1 MAERGQVHRV
11 TQRDR
16 LWWSLV
22 PPKGSRKRKCTAGGG
37 TGVSRRRWVGSC
49 RNVSISLS
57 LGLLFSLTVFF
68 KALFLISSSSEHT
81 AKACEKDPREASK
94 KGRWLRG
101 KSLLLCALM
110 LSTVLGFAL
119 LLAYTILTGGLGTR
133 HDSPSPFPHT
143 RPTKPC
149 DTEECLMLLARLL
162 EVRNAT
168 IDPCEDFYGYAC
180 GNWEANHLRTETME
194 SSNVFDVLLEENQ
207 LILKRLLE
215 VPQLRVGGSAKGKAI
230 QFYHSCMDTQQIEA
244 EGAQPLKEL
253 INQVGGW
260 NFTGPGKQTDFNQ
273 TLQTLMGKYNTF
285 PFFRA
290 YVGPSSSDPS
300 TNIIQIDHPEFEMPP
315 ESDYNEKANYPEIQ
329 QPDSAN
335 LAPGCPCVF
344 LIPDEAGDTV
354 GRATECYLHCHLLR
368 LVLHLQSPE
377 GGHPT
382 AGTAGE
388 KDAVLSHH
396 YQGAAGKGTHNRL
409 AVMPPGSLP
418 SCATEHLPANRSA
431 RHGLFERVLQIYMI
445 LCLVGNLSP
454 ALDSRFQDARRELFE
469 KLHGK
474 TGESGMVLAHRW
486 RKCLSDTSTFFE
498 PVLAEMIV
506 QEIFPQETKEL
517 AEKMFSLVRD
527 ALHSRLDQVE
537 WMDEQTRQEAK
548 DKVSKLQVE
557 IGYPDSI
564 LQTAEMDREFQDLEI
579 HDNTFLLNVVAC
591 LKAVRENFSLRLLQP
606 HLQDNW
612 EVFPWSVHSYY
623 SMRRHTVVFPA
634 GMFRSPFFHAEF
646 PSAVNFGAMGVIMA
660 HELLH
665 AVYDYVVPES
675 CPRCNRD
682 ALVRGTDCL
691 VEQYERYSL
700 QGLRINGTFTLL
712 ENAADTGGL
721 AIAYQAYKNWLK
733 KHKQERNLPRSGLSH
748 YQLFYISFANG
759 MCGHQSPERLR
770 AFLHRDPHSPPPLR
784 VRGPLSNSQDFAR
797 HFHCSSTTPM
807 NPAFKCHIW

>member
-1 MAERGQVHRV
+1 MG
-11 TQRDR
+11 
-16 LWWSLV
+16 
-22 PPKGSRKRKCTAGGG
+22 
-37 TGVSRRRWVGSC
+37 
-49 RNVSISLS
+49 
-57 LGLLFSLTVFF
+57 
-68 KALFLISSSSEHT
+68 
-81 AKACEKDPREASK
+81 
-94 KGRWLRG
+94 
-101 KSLLLCALM
+101 
-110 LSTVLGFAL
+110 
-119 LLAYTILTGGLGTR
+119 
-133 HDSPSPFPHT
+133 PSPWGDHSSFI
-143 RPTKPC
+143 
-149 DTEECLMLLARLL
+149 LMASLNWYLLTSIHKVKHRIHFILCSAIIFQRIQHCAKSIEFLPQIKL
-162 EVRNAT
+162 QNNLSPVFSYN
-168 IDPCEDFYGYAC
+168 PCEDFYGYAC
-180 GNWEANHLRTETME
+180 GNWEANHLRTGTME

-215 VPQLRVGGSAKGKAI
+215 VPQLRVGSSAKEKAI

-260 NFTGPGKQTDFNQ
+260 NVTGPEKQTDFNQ

-290 YVGPSSSDPS
+290 YVGPNSSDPS
-300 TNIIQIDHPEFEMPP
+300 TNIIQVRGSAGDGSWKGQSQGTFVLVMGFKSQVVRVYFSYLMKLGTLLGGPQNVTSTFISFALSFISNLQKEVTPLQKRRERGMLFYHTTIRELQ
-315 ESDYNEKANYPEIQ
+315 EKAPAIDWLSCLQAAFHPVQLNIS
-329 QPDSAN
+329 QPIVVHDMDYLKGMSS
-335 LAPGCPCVF
+335 
-344 LIPDEAGDTV
+344 TV
-354 GRATECYLHCHLLR
+354 NH
-368 LVLHLQSPE
+368 S
-377 GGHPT
+377 
-382 AGTAGE
+382 
-388 KDAVLSHH
+388 
-396 YQGAAGKGTHNRL
+396 
-409 AVMPPGSLP
+409 
-418 SCATEHLPANRSA
+418 
-431 RHGLFERVLQIYMI
+431 FVLQIYMI

-486 RKCLSDTSTFFE
+486 KKCLSDTSTFFE
-498 PVLAEMIV
+498 PVLGEMIV

-517 AEKMFSLVRD
+517 VGILLPPPKHKLSLISFSSF
-527 ALHSRLDQVE
+527 HSHLIHCQGQVTSLFLTNVPSFFGSE
-537 WMDEQTRQEAK
+537 
-548 DKVSKLQVE
+548 VE
-557 IGYPDSI
+557 IRRRS
-564 LQTAEMDREFQDLEI
+564 Q
-579 HDNTFLLNVVAC
+579 
-591 LKAVRENFSLRLLQP
+591 AVNSGCSLSFSASS
-606 HLQDNW
+606 W

-623 SMRRHTVVFPA
+623 SLRRHAVVFPA

-665 AVYDYVVPES
+665 AFYDYGS

-733 KHKQERNLPRSGLSH
+733 KHKQERNLPGSGLSH
-748 YQLFYISFANG
+748 HQLFYISFANV
-759 MCGHQSPERLR
+759 MNTLLIL
-770 AFLHRDPHSPPPLR
+770 FILDPHSPPPLR

-797 HFHCSSTTPM
+797 HFHCSSTAPM

>member
-1 MAERGQVHRV
+1 MNGIRTPQ
-11 TQRDR
+11 Q
-16 LWWSLV
+16 
-22 PPKGSRKRKCTAGGG
+22 
-37 TGVSRRRWVGSC
+37 
-49 RNVSISLS
+49 
-57 LGLLFSLTVFF
+57 
-68 KALFLISSSSEHT
+68 
-81 AKACEKDPREASK
+81 ACEEDPREASK

-143 RPTKPC
+143 RPTKLC

-180 GNWEANHLRTETME
+180 GNWEANHLRSETME

-215 VPQLRVGGSAKGKAI
+215 VPQLRVEGSAKGKAI

-260 NFTGPGKQTDFNQ
+260 DFTGPGKQTDFNQ

-285 PFFRA
+285 PFFRV

-315 ESDYNEKANYPEIQ
+315 ESDYNEKANYPEKEVTPLQERQERRMLFYHTTIRELQ
-329 QPDSAN
+329 EKAPTIDWLSCLQAAFHPVRLNISQPIAVHDMDYLKGMSR
-335 LAPGCPCVF
+335 
-344 LIPDEAGDTV
+344 LI
-354 GRATECYLHCHLLR
+354 
-368 LVLHLQSPE
+368 
-377 GGHPT
+377 
-382 AGTAGE
+382 E
-388 KDAVLSHH
+388 KW
-396 YQGAAGKGTHNRL
+396 QKG
-409 AVMPPGSLP
+409 
-418 SCATEHLPANRSA
+418 
-431 RHGLFERVLQIYMI
+431 RVLQIYMI

-486 RKCLSDTSTFFE
+486 RKCLRDTSTFFE

-527 ALHSRLDQVE
+527 ALQSRLDQVE

-548 DKVSKLQVE
+548 DKVSRLQVE

-564 LQTAEMDREFQDLEI
+564 LQTAEMDQEFQDLEI

-748 YQLFYISFANG
+748 HQLFYISFANG
-759 MCGHQSPERLR
+759 MCGHQSPEKLR

-807 NPAFKCHIW
+807 NPAFKCHICLGIYQKTEWAGWNMTFYILGCSAAISRFLTGTLKQSKKRLAPGNLSLFLP

>member
-1 MAERGQVHRV
+1 MNGIRTPQ
-11 TQRDR
+11 Q
-16 LWWSLV
+16 
-22 PPKGSRKRKCTAGGG
+22 
-37 TGVSRRRWVGSC
+37 
-49 RNVSISLS
+49 
-57 LGLLFSLTVFF
+57 
-68 KALFLISSSSEHT
+68 
-81 AKACEKDPREASK
+81 ACEEDPREASK

-119 LLAYTILTGGLGTR
+119 LLAYTILTGGLEL
-133 HDSPSPFPHT
+133 
-143 RPTKPC
+143 C

-180 GNWEANHLRTETME
+180 GNWEANHLRSETME

-215 VPQLRVGGSAKGKAI
+215 VPQLRVEGSAKGKAI

-260 NFTGPGKQTDFNQ
+260 DFTGPGKQTDFNQ

-285 PFFRA
+285 PFFRV

-315 ESDYNEKANYPEIQ
+315 ESDYNEKANYPEVVRVYFSYLMKLGTLLGGPQNVTSTVISFALSFISNLQ
-329 QPDSAN
+329 KEVTPLQERQERRMLFYHTTIRELQEKAPTIDWLSCLQAAFHPVRLNISQPIAVHDMDYLKGMSR
-335 LAPGCPCVF
+335 
-344 LIPDEAGDTV
+344 LI
-354 GRATECYLHCHLLR
+354 
-368 LVLHLQSPE
+368 
-377 GGHPT
+377 
-382 AGTAGE
+382 E
-388 KDAVLSHH
+388 KW
-396 YQGAAGKGTHNRL
+396 QKG
-409 AVMPPGSLP
+409 
-418 SCATEHLPANRSA
+418 
-431 RHGLFERVLQIYMI
+431 RVLQIYMI

-486 RKCLSDTSTFFE
+486 RKCLRDTSTFFE

-527 ALHSRLDQVE
+527 ALQSRLDQVE

-548 DKVSKLQVE
+548 DKVSRLQVE

-564 LQTAEMDREFQDLEI
+564 LQTAEMDQEFQDLEI

-748 YQLFYISFANG
+748 HQLFYISFANG
-759 MCGHQSPERLR
+759 MCGHQSPEKLR

-807 NPAFKCHIW
+807 NPAFKCHICLGIYQKTEWAGWNMTFYILGCSAAISRFLTGTLKQSKKRLAPGNLSLFLP

>member
-1 MAERGQVHRV
+1 MNGIRTPQ
-11 TQRDR
+11 Q
-16 LWWSLV
+16 
-22 PPKGSRKRKCTAGGG
+22 
-37 TGVSRRRWVGSC
+37 
-49 RNVSISLS
+49 
-57 LGLLFSLTVFF
+57 
-68 KALFLISSSSEHT
+68 
-81 AKACEKDPREASK
+81 ACEEDPREASK

-215 VPQLRVGGSAKGKAI
+215 VPQLRVEGSAKGKAI

-273 TLQTLMGKYNTF
+273 TLKTLMGKYNTF
-285 PFFRA
+285 PFFRV

-315 ESDYNEKANYPEIQ
+315 ESDYNEKANYPECFKSQVVRVYFSYLMKLGTLLGGPQNVTSTVISFALSFISNLQ
-329 QPDSAN
+329 KEVTPLQERQERRMLFYHTTIRELQEKAPTIDWLSCLQAAFHPVQLNISQPIAVHDMDYLKGMSR
-335 LAPGCPCVF
+335 
-344 LIPDEAGDTV
+344 LI
-354 GRATECYLHCHLLR
+354 
-368 LVLHLQSPE
+368 
-377 GGHPT
+377 
-382 AGTAGE
+382 E
-388 KDAVLSHH
+388 KW
-396 YQGAAGKGTHNRL
+396 QKG
-409 AVMPPGSLP
+409 
-418 SCATEHLPANRSA
+418 
-431 RHGLFERVLQIYMI
+431 RVLQIYMI

-486 RKCLSDTSTFFE
+486 RKCLRDTSTFFE

-527 ALHSRLDQVE
+527 ALQSRLDQVE

-564 LQTAEMDREFQDLEI
+564 LQTAEMDQEFQDLEI

-748 YQLFYISFANG
+748 HQLFYISFANVKNILLILSVPAHLASFNVSSSHTFWSVCLIIAISLPPG
-759 MCGHQSPERLR
+759 LSLSPNFTALDCSLDADQR
-770 AFLHRDPHSPPPLR
+770 PH
-784 VRGPLSNSQDFAR
+784 
-797 HFHCSSTTPM
+797 
-807 NPAFKCHIW
+807 

>member
-1 MAERGQVHRV
+1 MCIWGMA
-11 TQRDR
+11 
-16 LWWSLV
+16 
-22 PPKGSRKRKCTAGGG
+22 
-37 TGVSRRRWVGSC
+37 
-49 RNVSISLS
+49 
-57 LGLLFSLTVFF
+57 LLQTNTHI
-68 KALFLISSSSEHT
+68 LIRT
-81 AKACEKDPREASK
+81 RPCEEDPREAAK
-94 KGRWLRG
+94 NRRCLRG

-119 LLAYTILTGGLGTR
+119 LLAYTILHQGLE
-133 HDSPSPFPHT
+133 
-143 RPTKPC
+143 PC
-149 DTEECLMLLARLL
+149 DTKECLTLLARLL

-180 GNWEANHLRTETME
+180 GNWEANHLRTGTME

-215 VPQLRVGGSAKGKAI
+215 VPQLRVGSSAKEKAI
-230 QFYHSCMDTQQIEA
+230 RFYHSCMDTQQIEA

-253 INQVGGW
+253 INQIGGW
-260 NFTGPGKQTDFNQ
+260 NFTGPEKQTDFNQ
-273 TLQTLMGKYNTF
+273 TLQILMGKYNTF

-290 YVGPSSSDPS
+290 YVGPNSSDPS

-315 ESDYNEKANYPEIQ
+315 ESDYNEKANYPEKEVTPLQERQERGMLFYHTTIRELQ
-329 QPDSAN
+329 EKAPAIDWLSCLQAAFHPVQLNISQPIAVHDM
-335 LAPGCPCVF
+335 
-344 LIPDEAGDTV
+344 D
-354 GRATECYLHCHLLR
+354 YLKGMSR
-368 LVLHLQSPE
+368 MI
-377 GGHPT
+377 
-382 AGTAGE
+382 
-388 KDAVLSHH
+388 
-396 YQGAAGKGTHNRL
+396 GKWQKG
-409 AVMPPGSLP
+409 
-418 SCATEHLPANRSA
+418 
-431 RHGLFERVLQIYMI
+431 RVLQIYMI

-454 ALDSRFQDARRELFE
+454 ALDSRFQDARRELYE

-474 TGESGMVLAHRW
+474 TGESGLVQAHRW

-498 PVLAEMIV
+498 PVLGEMIV

-517 AEKMFSLVRD
+517 AEKMFSVVRD
-527 ALHSRLDQVE
+527 ALNSRLDQVE

-557 IGYPDSI
+557 IGYPDRT
-564 LQTAEMDREFQDLEI
+564 LQTPEMDREFQDLEI

-591 LKAVRENFSLRLLQP
+591 LKAVRENFSLRLLHP

-623 SMRRHTVVFPA
+623 TLRHHAVVFPA
-634 GMFRSPFFHAEF
+634 GMFRSPFFHTEF

-665 AVYDYVVPES
+665 AFYDYVVPES

-682 ALVRGTDCL
+682 ALVRGTNCL

-700 QGLRINGTFTLL
+700 QGMRINGTFTLL

-733 KHKQERNLPRSGLSH
+733 KHKQERNLPGSGLSH
-748 YQLFYISFANG
+748 HQLFYISFANG
-759 MCGHQSPERLR
+759 MCGHQSRERLQ

-797 HFHCSSTTPM
+797 HFHCSSTAPM